1 MGGDRG
7 SKGDFGRGIGETTHF
22 ARRVTDGKT
31 IMEKTTDNGGIGDD
45 YFFSPSPWEREKKKR
60 GFRESVGWEEKEL
73 LVADAGEAP
82 DRKGRGETQGNIR
95 VLVLVV
101 FIPQC
106 REKKKK
112 SQPGERTWEAWC
124 VYYCGS
130 SSLDQKKSRADQLG
144 NNNEK

>member
-1 MGGDRG
+1 MII
-7 SKGDFGRGIGETTHF
+7 SSPPPP
-22 ARRVTDGKT
+22 GK
-31 IMEKTTDNGGIGDD
+31 
-45 YFFSPSPWEREKKKR
+45 EKKKR
-60 GFRESVGWEEKEL
+60 GFRESVGWEGKEL

-106 REKKKK
+106 REKKKPARRK
-112 SQPGERTWEAWC
+112 NVGSVVC